1 MAFSP
6 KKFFKI
12 RLSEIA
18 SQAPLGPN
26 MLKLHN
32 EHSYTVVATPH
43 SVQIASNL
51 APAVGAANTEGVSR
65 YGGLVRCSAHGHGRF
80 QTLARPGIARVK
92 LW

>member
-12 RLSEIA
+12 SLSKIA
-18 SQAPLGPN
+18 SQALLGPN
-26 MLKLHN
+26 MPKLYN
-32 EHSYTVVATPH
+32 EHSYTVAAPPH

-65 YGGLVRCSAHGHGRF
+65 YGRLVRCSAHGHSFARLRF
-80 QTLARPGIARVK
+80 YVEQLEK
-92 LW
+92 